1 MEKGNFNDRPDAAR
15 LALSIGEVHSDI
27 DADTVLQFL
36 NFQWSYREMQRQ
48 YDAVLTKYQ
57 LTESRFVILMFLY
70 EAPKQQLL
78 PLQLADKLGTTRA
91 TVSKL
96 LRGLVTQGRVT
107 KQASPTDKRAALIS
121 LTAEGERVLLSF
133 LPHNFDAVQTLFGN
147 LTSAELTTFSH
158 LLAKINQGTQTL
170 KNEMEN

>member
-1 MEKGNFNDRPDAAR
+1 
-15 LALSIGEVHSDI
+15 
-27 DADTVLQFL
+27 
-36 NFQWSYREMQRQ
+36 
-48 YDAVLTKYQ
+48 
-57 LTESRFVILMFLY
+57 MFLY

-133 LPHNFDAVQTLFGN
+133 LPHNFDAVQTLCGH

>member
-57 LTESRFVILMFLY
+57 LTESRFVILMFLMG
-70 EAPKQQLL
+70 AKRQLL
-78 PLQLADKLGTTRA
+78 PRQLAEKLGTTRA

-107 KQASPTDKRAALIS
+107 KQASPIDKRATLI
-121 LTAEGERVLLSF
+121 
-133 LPHNFDAVQTLFGN
+133 
-147 LTSAELTTFSH
+147 ELDR
-158 LLAKINQGTQTL
+158 
-170 KNEMEN
+170 